1 MGMNF
6 IGRWVLAAAFG
17 GSWMSAPACADSL
30 PSHLQPCVSLQ
41 RDAERLA
48 CYDKAVANMLS
59 GDEAIK
65 PVSAENMFGA
75 STGISSAGSE
85 QSPVKREE
93 LRQISGIVT
102 SLRHTDDG
110 MIVLELDNGQVWRQ
124 QDAEVKLMMATG
136 DPVKVVRASLGTFR
150 IADKT
155 GRFARF
161 KRVR

>member
-6 IGRWVLAAAFG
+6 VGRWAPAAAVSGFLISAAAFG
-17 GSWMSAPACADSL
+17 DSL
-30 PSHLQPCVSLQ
+30 PVHLQPCVSLQ

-59 GDEAIK
+59 GDGASK
-65 PVSAENMFGA
+65 PVTAENMFGA
-75 STGISSAGSE
+75 STGISHSGAD
-85 QSPVKREE
+85 QSQVKREE
-93 LRQISGIVT
+93 LRQISGTVT
-102 SLRHTDDG
+102 SLRRTDDG

-136 DPVKVVRASLGTFR
+136 DPVTVVRASLGTFR
-150 IADKT
+150 IADRS